1 MTDPRLEKLADILV
15 NYSVKVQKGEKVL
28 VQNNNS
34 EPEFVKALVRAIH
47 GAGGLAFIDLKDRAI
62 DRELYRGGSE
72 EQFALQARFEL
83 ERMRA
88 MDVYIGFTSLRNSFA
103 WKDIPPDKMDL
114 YNRYIWKKVHIEERV
129 PNTKWVVL
137 RFPSAAMA
145 QNAGMSEEAFEDFY
159 FDVCT
164 MDYAKMSK
172 AMDSLV
178 GLMRRSDRVRIA
190 GPDTDLRFSI
200 KGMPA
205 IKCDGSMNIPDGEV
219 YTAPLRGSVEG
230 FVRYNAP
237 SEKDGFKFEN
247 VRLEFRKGKII
258 SASANDSG
266 RINSMLDIDEGARY
280 LGEFALGLNPFI
292 TRPLLD
298 TLFDE
303 KIAGSVHITPGNS
316 YDDCFNG
323 NRSSLHWDLVLM
335 QDAASG
341 GGEIWFDDRLVRKD
355 GRFVLPELEGLN
367 PENLQIGRA
376 HV

>member
-1 MTDPRLEKLADILV
+1 
-15 NYSVKVQKGEKVL
+15 
-28 VQNNNS
+28 
-34 EPEFVKALVRAIH
+34 
-47 GAGGLAFIDLKDRAI
+47 
-62 DRELYRGGSE
+62 
-72 EQFALQARFEL
+72 
-83 ERMRA
+83 

-266 RINSMLDIDEGARY
+266 RINSMLDIDEGARRIRPWTEPLY
-280 LGEFALGLNPFI
+280 YPAAPGHPLRRKNSGFRPHNPGQLLRRLLQWQPLQPALGSG
-292 TRPLLD
+292 TH
-298 TLFDE
+298 
-303 KIAGSVHITPGNS
+303 AGCGIRGR
-316 YDDCFNG
+316 G
-323 NRSSLHWDLVLM
+323 DLVRR
-335 QDAASG
+335 QACAERRTFCAARTGRPQSRESALRIDG
-341 GGEIWFDDRLVRKD
+341 AAGARRARARYVPGAFSRKAPSYPKRPSVTTRFGELR
-355 GRFVLPELEGLN
+355 EGLS
-367 PENLQIGRA
+367 G
-376 HV
+376 